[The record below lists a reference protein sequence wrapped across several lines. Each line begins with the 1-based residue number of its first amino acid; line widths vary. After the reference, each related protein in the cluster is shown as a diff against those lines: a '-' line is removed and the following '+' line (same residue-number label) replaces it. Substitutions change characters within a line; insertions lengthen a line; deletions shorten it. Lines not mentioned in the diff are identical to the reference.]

1 MASIRALYMY
11 SKKGDEGEH
20 YLLAKGRNRQADLSA
35 VVVIDGEQR
44 RTPTARNCNDVRCA
58 CLPTCPCFPFAA
70 CLDALPATLPTACH
84 LPVIFVYYVRIGTRQ
99 AAASFRGDRFAR
111 RNIRR
116 A

>member
-58 CLPTCPCFPFAA
+58 RV
-70 CLDALPATLPTACH
+70 DASALRRDRLRSVC
-84 LPVIFVYYVRIGTRQ
+84 VYVCVCVCVCVCDHITGYSV
-99 AAASFRGDRFAR
+99 F
-111 RNIRR
+111 
-116 A
+116 